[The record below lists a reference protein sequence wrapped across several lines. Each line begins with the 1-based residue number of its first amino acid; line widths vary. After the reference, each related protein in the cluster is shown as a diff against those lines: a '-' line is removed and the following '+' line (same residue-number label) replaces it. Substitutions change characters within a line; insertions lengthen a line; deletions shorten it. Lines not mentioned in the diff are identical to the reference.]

1 MVGAGAIAGNN
12 KFRPNQL
19 EDGLPC
25 LIFFSWVGHFCRY
38 FDVWLLEI
46 SVN

>member
-25 LIFFSWVGHFCRY
+25 LIFFFLGGPFLSLF
-38 FDVWLLEI
+38 
-46 SVN
+46 